1 MPDIDDKILD
11 ELLEFADGLANA
23 AQMVITT
30 HFRRDLAIDHKA
42 SDMPRG
48 QPVTEAD
55 RATEKAIR
63 GMIAAHYPAHGIV
76 GEELGTTNP
85 GADWQWIIDPIDGTR
100 AFIAGIPL
108 FGTLIG
114 LTHHGAP
121 VLGVIEQPVLGE
133 RFVGSARGATFNG
146 HPMMVRACASLDD
159 AVFATTDPAMF
170 AAPAARAAYETV
182 RRRANVTQL
191 GGNCYSYAMLAIGA
205 VDLVIEADLKP
216 WDVAALVPVVEAAGG
231 VITAWDGGQAI
242 EASEII
248 ACGDRALHG
257 EVQALLAGA
266 V

>member
-1 MPDIDDKILD
+1 MADIDNKTLE

-30 HFRRDLAIDHKA
+30 HFRRDLAVDHKA

-55 RATEKAIR
+55 RAAEKAIR
-63 GMIAAHYPAHGIV
+63 GMIEAHYPAHGVI
-76 GEELGTTNP
+76 GEELGVTNP
-85 GADWQWIIDPIDGTR
+85 DADWQWVLDPIDGTR

-114 LTHHGAP
+114 LTHQGTP
-121 VLGVIEQPVLGE
+121 VLGVIDQPVLSE
-133 RFVGSARGATFNG
+133 RFIGSVQGATFNG
-146 HPMMVRACASLDD
+146 HPMSTRPCAKLDD

-170 AAPAARAAYETV
+170 AAPAARAAYETL

-191 GGNCYSYAMLAIGA
+191 GGNCYAYAMLAAGA
-205 VDLVIEADLKP
+205 VDLVVEADLKP
-216 WDVAALVPVVEAAGG
+216 WDVTALVPVVEAAGG
-231 VITAWDGGQAI
+231 VITAWDGGPAHL
-242 EASEII
+242 ASEVI
-248 ACGDRALHG
+248 ACGDRTLHA